1 MDGDRTNRA
10 ADGFIQLI
18 DVSKVFPLRNSRK
31 EVIHALDGINLSVGK
46 GEFISIVGASGSGK
60 TTILKLISGVIRPT
74 FGEVLIKGEQV
85 HNLRRDTGNVF
96 QKPIL
101 LPWRSVLKNVLL
113 PVEVVRGEVRPH
125 DVARAER
132 LIEGLGI
139 GGTGSMYPGEL
150 SGGMQQR
157 VSIAR
162 ALMLDP
168 EILLL
173 DEPFGALDAINRERL
188 NLLLLDLWRRTKK
201 TVIFVTHSIS
211 EAVLLSTRIVIL
223 AHSPGRIKEII
234 ALDAE
239 KKGSARSIFSSD
251 YISKTVVEVRRK
263 VQSVWSKELSWDMRE
278 MRLPG
283 RGERALKKAA
293 RHYERFLIPVGVLAF
308 ILLWAFASRVS
319 GLPEFIFP
327 KPSTVWQRFLSALS
341 ERIVL
346 SNLFVTARES
356 LLGFLLGSSAAFL
369 LGYMLAK
376 FRTAERV
383 LSPYIV
389 ALQAIPI
396 VALAP
401 LLIIWFGFGME
412 TKVLIASLV
421 IFFPILINSVVGIR
435 SADREIMELLTA
447 LDAGPFKTF
456 FKLELPSALPVLFG
470 GLKLGITYS
479 VIGAVIGEFLGASAG
494 LGALVNMARAS
505 FDTAL
510 VFVSIILLGLMGI
523 FFYLIVSL
531 VEYMLLGRHGKEGS

>member
-1 MDGDRTNRA
+1 MDGDRTNKA
-10 ADGFIQLI
+10 DDGFIQLI

>member
-1 MDGDRTNRA
+1 MDGDRTNKA
-10 ADGFIQLI
+10 DDGFIQLI

-263 VQSVWSKELSWDMRE
+263 VQSVWSKELAWDMRE